1 MFISTIIFFIVDI
14 FFRGKA
20 VSDGAVSFH
29 LDHFVSTRVTRFGYG
44 TTCRSLYNP
53 RDPEHFKR
61 SSLARKNS
69 NDGKMYIDGRFQV
82 ILPKVC
88 ICLLK
93 SINSSHSISIQQH
106 TAVSEEEEFRSS
118 FQMEFNTMSQFE
130 RTICEIGCYKGLR
143 KEKLLWQDLEPGTPF
158 PRSMSGLTWRV
169 NV

>member
-1 MFISTIIFFIVDI
+1 MFISTVIFFIVDI

-69 NDGKMYIDGRFQV
+69 NDGKMYINGRFQV

-88 ICLLK
+88 ICLLR
-93 SINSSHSISIQQH
+93 SINSIYSISIQQH

-118 FQMEFNTMSQFE
+118 FEIEFDTIFQFE
-130 RTICEIGCYKGLR
+130 ETTCEIGCYKGLR
-143 KEKLLWQDLEPGTPF
+143 KERLLWQDSEPGTPF
-158 PRSMSGLTWRV
+158 PRSMSGLT
-169 NV
+169 